1 MQDIKLKVLEF
12 LHSQVNKGSIPHIRK
27 GMVEDLEKFVAD
39 LANERQIQS
48 MADRMANAVLVTS
61 SQEKVAENE

>member
-12 LHSQVNKGSIPHIRK
+12 LHGQVNKGSIPHIRK

-39 LANERQIQS
+39 LENERQSQV
-48 MADRMANAVLVTS
+48 MADRMA
-61 SQEKVAENE
+61 AEAKKAEEVSTK